1 MKISIRKFLL
11 VNLLLAITITTT
23 LTAIGNYYLDQ
34 KDIQEHLDSLMAI
47 TTMSSQALLGN
58 DINSRA
64 LDKIQDDLNEIPEK
78 IDNYFQYRF
87 LNDGT
92 PLSYLNKFN
101 FQIWSDKGRLLL
113 HSPMAPPIPLSADKD
128 GFSDKMVD
136 GQEWRVFTSYNE
148 TAGFRTVVAERYS
161 TRNELGHRIAQDD
174 LYIMLLT
181 FPLSGLLIW
190 IIIGKGLDSLDAVA
204 KEVSNR
210 APNQLDPM
218 DLENVPDE
226 IRPLI
231 DELNKLFAR
240 LNDAFEREKRFA
252 ADAAHE
258 LKTPLAA
265 LKAHAQVALG
275 TTDPLER
282 TNALKKLTQG
292 VDRSSHIVQQLL
304 TMSRLVPETTLINDM
319 KKVNLHKL
327 TIDMLTILAPSA
339 IEKNIEIELECK
351 KKKLNVLGN
360 YTALSLLARNLI
372 DNAIRYTP
380 EGGTVIVNIYET
392 NSEIYFS
399 VIDDGPGIPE
409 KLRERV
415 FERFF
420 RVLGNKSPGSG
431 LGLPIVAQIA
441 SLHQAQIK
449 LNTPQNGKGL
459 QIDVIFPKEI
469 EAPEFLS
476 HEGKSPLDPTSL

>member
-34 KDIQEHLDSLMAI
+34 KDIQEHLDALMAI

-58 DINSRA
+58 DLHSRS
-64 LDKIQDDLNEIPEK
+64 LDKIQDDLDEIPEK
-78 IDNYFQYRF
+78 IESYFQYRF

-92 PLSYLNKFN
+92 PLSYINKFN
-101 FQIWSDKGRLLL
+101 FQIWSDQGKLLL
-113 HSPMAPPIPLSADKD
+113 HSPQAPPLPLSIEKN
-128 GFSDKMVD
+128 GFSNRMVD
-136 GQEWRVFTSYNE
+136 GQDWRIFTSYNAN
-148 TAGFRTVVAERYS
+148 AGFRTVVAERYD

-190 IIIGKGLDSLDAVA
+190 IIIGKGLDSLDSVA
-204 KEVSNR
+204 KEVANR
-210 APNQLDPM
+210 APNQLEPM
-218 DLENVPDE
+218 DLEGVPDE
-226 IRPLI
+226 IRPVI
-231 DELNKLFAR
+231 DELNKLFNR

-275 TTDPLER
+275 TTNATER
-282 TNALKKLTQG
+282 NNALKKLAQG
-292 VDRSSHIVQQLL
+292 VDRSSHIIQQLL

-319 KKVNLHKL
+319 SNVNLSKL
-327 TIDMLTILAPSA
+327 SIDIIAILAPNA
-339 IEKNIEIELECK
+339 IEKNIEIALDCPRK
-351 KKKLNVLGN
+351 KINVSGN

-372 DNAIRYTP
+372 DNAIRYTQ
-380 EGGTVIVNIYET
+380 EKGTVTIKVNQSDDHIRL
-392 NSEIYFS
+392 S

-409 KLRERV
+409 GLRSRV

-431 LGLPIVAQIA
+431 LGLAIVSQIA
-441 SLHQAQIK
+441 LLHQASIE
-449 LNTPQNGKGL
+449 LHTPESGKGL
-459 QIDVIFPKEI
+459 QIDVVFPKQI
-469 EAPEFLS
+469 KLS
-476 HEGKSPLDPTSL
+476 NEPD